1 MFNYFH
7 DTHPSSYYLWA
18 LASIIKTQFEFLQ
31 FEICGCIYLTVSA
44 EILIFYNS
52 VNLIP

>member
-1 MFNYFH
+1 MGTRVHNQ
-7 DTHPSSYYLWA
+7 DPVW
-18 LASIIKTQFEFLQ
+18 ILQ